1 MRDCKIPLEFTK
13 DEFIWLL
20 WVLHSRTYQVEKQL
34 KDSPPEKDVHIL
46 RGNYHLS
53 KRLTDKLLTI
63 FKLEVEGYCDD
74 E

>member
-1 MRDCKIPLEFTK
+1 MQDRKICLELSK

-20 WVLHSRTYQVEKQL
+20 WCMHSRTREIEKEY
-34 KDSPPEKDVHIL
+34 KDSPLEKDVHVL

-53 KRLTDKLLTI
+53 KRLTDKLLTT
-63 FKLEVEGYCDD
+63 FKLEVEGFCD